1 MTPVTLDQ
9 IDALMETLGRGRR
22 RPSLKAS
29 PRPSLSPLA
38 TSLQRASSAGPP
50 ETEMQIARVKS
61 ALACV
66 SADVPRGTGRVF
78 DGDGRPTDDYWLGVV
93 WGIASLGWSSG
104 EALARDWSQTSHRY
118 DDEGFNAE
126 WVAFDPAH
134 RSPVGIGS
142 LFKLAKAKG
151 WDDRSQPVQEEQPAL
166 RARYT
171 PLRRDDIKALQPL
184 KWRLKNVLPQTG
196 LAAVFGPSGS
206 GKSFLA
212 LDLGINIAA
221 GREWFGSRTS
231 ACPVTYLMLE
241 GTGGLQGRVEAWERQ
256 NNAQLP
262 TSFEVITE
270 PFQLT
275 NRADMDDLC
284 AALPAGGVLI
294 IDTLNRAAP
303 TADENS
309 SADMGQTLQALK
321 QLEASTGG
329 LVLIVHHT
337 GKDASRGMRGHSSL
351 HATLDAAIEVER
363 LASGRTWRVAK
374 AKDGEDGKCVGF
386 TLEHH
391 VLGRDADGDNITSCA
406 VTRGG
411 QAVFVKLPPS
421 GKSQQAALAAIRSA
435 LAASPAMAVSPG
447 LPPSR
452 MTVPDAIAAVAAIL
466 IGTEAAK
473 RNYRARSLVQNLLNS
488 GHLKAGNDSQKGEWL
503 WLS

>member
-1 MTPVTLDQ
+1 MRPVTLDQ
-9 IDALMETLGRGRR
+9 IDALIETLRMRRGQ
-22 RPSLKAS
+22 PCVNAP
-29 PRPSLSPLA
+29 PRASLSPLA
-38 TSLQRASSAGPP
+38 TSLCRASSAGPP
-50 ETEMQIARVKS
+50 ETEEQFARVKS
-61 ALACV
+61 ALACI

-104 EALARDWSQTSHRY
+104 EALARDWSQTSDRY

-151 WDDRSQPVQEEQPAL
+151 WDDRSQPVQEEQPAQ

-171 PLRRDDIKALQPL
+171 PLGRDDIKALPAIQ
-184 KWRLKNVLPQTG
+184 WRLKKVMPQTG
-196 LAAVFGPSGS
+196 LAAIYGPSGS
-206 GKSFLA
+206 GKSFLT

-221 GREWFGSRTS
+221 GREWFGIKTS
-231 ACPVTYLMLE
+231 ACPVTLVMLE
-241 GTGGLQGRVEAWERQ
+241 GAGGLQGRVEAWERQ
-256 NNAQLP
+256 NNIQLP
-262 TSFEVITE
+262 TSFEVIPE
-270 PFQLT
+270 PFHLT
-275 NRADMDDLC
+275 NRGDLDDLC
-284 AALPAGGVLI
+284 AALPKGGVLI

-321 QLEASTGG
+321 ELEASTGG

-351 HATLDAAIEVER
+351 HAALDAAIEVER
-363 LASGRTWRVAK
+363 SANGRTWRVAK
-374 AKDGEDGKCVGF
+374 AKDGEDGQGEGF
-386 TLEHH
+386 TLTHH
-391 VLGRDADGDNITSCA
+391 VLGVDADGDEITSCA
-406 VTRGG
+406 VTRGS
-411 QAVFVKLPPS
+411 QAVFVKQPPS
-421 GKSQQAALAAIRSA
+421 GKNQQAALAAIRSA

-452 MTVPDAIAAVAAIL
+452 MTVLDAVAAVAAAL
-466 IGTEAAK
+466 ITTEPPK
-473 RNYRARSLVQNLLNS
+473 RSNRARSLVQNLLNS
-488 GHLKAGNDSQKGEWL
+488 GHLETGTDSQKGEWL